1 MADDTGHR
9 GASNPPKMRRE
20 KNPKDSSTSDRVN
33 DLEEK
38 KNPKD
43 SSTAKGSGAKPG
55 HDTERDTIIHGRLK
69 DGTLKLYE
77 LDKELA
83 PIDAIRLRREYLE
96 QETGAK
102 LTNIGIFSID
112 VERVVKRNCENMIGT
127 VQVPVGV
134 AGPVRVNGGYAQG
147 SYWLPLATTEGAL
160 IASVNRGCSA
170 ITKAGGADVRILHD
184 GMTRAPVFATD
195 SVTHAVQVR
204 DWVTVHRDE
213 LKTVAEST
221 TSHGKLTDIVTFI
234 TGTSVY
240 VRLEF
245 DTKDAMGMNMV
256 TIASAKVADL
266 ITQGT
271 GARLIALS
279 GNMCTDKKPAA
290 INGIMGRGRSV
301 VAGIALPE
309 DLISSVF
316 KTDAKTLAEV
326 NYRKNLVGSARAG
339 AMGFNA
345 HAANVVAAMFIACG
359 QDAAH
364 SIDGSTCIT
373 TVDLTETGA
382 YVAVTLPSLPAGT
395 VGGGTGV
402 DTQQECLRLLGVAGS
417 GTPPG
422 TNAKKLG
429 EIIGAAVLAGELSL
443 LGALAAQHLARA
455 HQQLGRG

>member
-1 MADDTGHR
+1 MADESGHR
-9 GASNPPKMRRE
+9 GNR
-20 KNPKDSSTSDRVN
+20 
-33 DLEEK
+33 
-38 KNPKD
+38 
-43 SSTAKGSGAKPG
+43 GSGAEAG
-55 HDTERDTIIHGRLK
+55 HNNQRDPIIHDRLR
-69 DGTLKLYE
+69 DGSLKLYE
-77 LDKELA
+77 LEKELT
-83 PIDAIRLRREYLE
+83 PIDAIRVRREYIE
-96 QETGAK
+96 QETGTT
-102 LTNIGIFSID
+102 LDNVGTFSID
-112 VERVVKRNCENMIGT
+112 IDRVVKRNCENMIGT

-134 AGPVRVNGGYAQG
+134 AGPIRINGGHAQG

-160 IASVNRGCSA
+160 VASVNRGCSA
-170 ITKAGGADVRILHD
+170 ITKAGGADARILHD

-195 SVTHAVQVR
+195 SVVHAVQVC
-204 DWVTVHRDE
+204 DWVTVHRDV
-213 LKTVAEST
+213 LKAAAEST
-221 TSHGKLTDIVTFI
+221 TSHGKLSDIVTFVA
-234 TGTSVY
+234 GTSVF

-266 ITQGT
+266 IGQGT

-279 GNMCTDKKPAA
+279 GNMDTDKKPAA

-301 VAGIALPE
+301 VAGVALSHDIIAKVL
-309 DLISSVF
+309 
-316 KTDAKTLAEV
+316 KTDAKSLHEV

-373 TVDLTETGA
+373 TIDLTETGV
-382 YVAVTLPSLPAGT
+382 YVAVTLPSLPIGT
-395 VGGGTGV
+395 VGGGTSV
-402 DTQQECLRLLGVAGS
+402 ETQQECLKLLGVAGS

-422 TNAKKLG
+422 ANAKKFA

>member
-1 MADDTGHR
+1 MADESGHR
-9 GASNPPKMRRE
+9 GGR
-20 KNPKDSSTSDRVN
+20 
-33 DLEEK
+33 
-38 KNPKD
+38 
-43 SSTAKGSGAKPG
+43 GSGPKEG
-55 HDTERDTIIHGRLK
+55 NTHERDTIIHTRLR

-77 LDKELA
+77 LDKELT
-83 PIDAIRLRREYLE
+83 PIDAIRVRREYIE
-96 QETGAK
+96 QETGSK
-102 LTNIGIFSID
+102 LENLGIFSID
-112 VERVVKRNCENMIGT
+112 VERVTKRNCENMIGT

-134 AGPVRVNGGYAQG
+134 AGPIRINGSHAQG
-147 SYWLPLATTEGAL
+147 DYWLPLATTEGAL
-160 IASVNRGCSA
+160 VASVNRGCSA
-170 ITKAGGADVRILHD
+170 ITKAGGADVRILRD

-195 SVTHAVQVR
+195 SVAHAVQVC
-204 DWVTVHRDE
+204 DWVTAHHDE
-213 LKTVAEST
+213 LKSVAEST
-221 TSHGKLTDIVTFI
+221 TSHGKLSDIVTFVA
-234 TGTSVY
+234 GTSVF

-256 TIASAKVADL
+256 TIASAKVGDL
-266 ITQGT
+266 IAQGT
-271 GARLIALS
+271 GARLVALS
-279 GNMCTDKKPAA
+279 GNMCADKKPAA

-301 VAGIALPE
+301 VAGIALTHE
-309 DLISSVF
+309 QISSIL
-316 KTDAKTLAEV
+316 KTDAKTLFEV

-373 TVDLTETGA
+373 TVDQTETGA
-382 YVAVTLPSLPAGT
+382 YVAITLPSLPVGT

-402 DTQQECLRLLGVAGS
+402 DTQQECLKLLGVAGS

-422 TNAKKLG
+422 TNAKKLA

-455 HQQLGRG
+455 HQKLGRG

>member
-1 MADDTGHR
+1 MADESGHR
-9 GASNPPKMRRE
+9 E
-20 KNPKDSSTSDRVN
+20 D
-33 DLEEK
+33 
-38 KNPKD
+38 
-43 SSTAKGSGAKPG
+43 KGNGAKAG
-55 HDTERDTIIHGRLK
+55 HNHEKDTIIHTKLK
-69 DGTLKLYE
+69 DGSLRIYE
-77 LDKELA
+77 LENELA
-83 PIDAIRLRREYLE
+83 PVDAVRFRREYIE
-96 QETGAK
+96 KETGTT
-102 LTNIGIFSID
+102 LEHIGTFSID
-112 VERVVKRNCENMIGT
+112 IGRVVKRNCENMIGT

-134 AGPVRVNGGYAQG
+134 AGPIRINGGHAQG

-160 IASVNRGCSA
+160 VASVNRGCSA
-170 ITKAGGADVRILHD
+170 ITKAGGVDVRILHD

-195 SVTHAVQVR
+195 SVTHAVQVC

-213 LKTVAEST
+213 LKAAAEST
-221 TSHGKLTDIVTFI
+221 TSHGKLTGIVTFVA
-234 TGTSVY
+234 GTSVF

-266 ITQGT
+266 IAQGT

-290 INGIMGRGRSV
+290 INGILGRGRSV
-301 VAGIALPE
+301 VAGVALSH
-309 DLISSVF
+309 DLIRSVL
-316 KTDAKTLAEV
+316 KTNATSLHEV
-326 NYRKNLVGSARAG
+326 NYRKNLIGSARAG

-373 TVDLTETGA
+373 TVDLTETGV
-382 YVAVTLPSLPAGT
+382 YVAVTLPSLPVGT

-402 DTQQECLRLLGVAGS
+402 ETQQECLRLLGVAGS

-422 TNAKKLG
+422 TNAKKLA

>member
-1 MADDTGHR
+1 MADDAQRRTGQD
-9 GASNPPKMRRE
+9 GVK
-20 KNPKDSSTSDRVN
+20 
-33 DLEEK
+33 
-38 KNPKD
+38 
-43 SSTAKGSGAKPG
+43 SGQ
-55 HDTERDTIIHGRLK
+55 DMDRDTIIHAKLK
-69 DGTLKLYE
+69 EGTLKLYE
-77 LDKELA
+77 LEKELS
-83 PIDAIRLRREYLE
+83 PIDAIRVRREFIAH
-96 QETGAK
+96 ETGAD
-102 LTNIGIFSID
+102 LANIGIFSID
-112 VERVVKRNCENMIGT
+112 VERVTKRNCENMIGT

-134 AGPVRVNGGYAQG
+134 AGPVLVKGGHASG
-147 SYWLPLATTEGAL
+147 NYWLPLATTEGAL

-170 ITKAGGADVRILHD
+170 ITKSGGADVRIVHD

-195 SVTHAVQVR
+195 SVAHAVQVG

-213 LKTVAEST
+213 LKAAAEST
-221 TSHGKLTDIVTFI
+221 TSHGILTGIVTFI
-234 TGTSVY
+234 AGTSVY

-266 ITQGT
+266 IAQGT

-301 VAGIALPE
+301 VAGIALTNE
-309 DLISSVF
+309 QISTIL
-316 KTDAKTLAEV
+316 KTDAKSLFEV

-364 SIDGSTCIT
+364 AIDGSTCIT
-373 TVDLTETGA
+373 TVDVTETGA
-382 YVAVTLPSLPAGT
+382 YVSVTLPSLPIGT

-402 DTQQECLRLLGVAGS
+402 DTQQECLKILGVAGS
-417 GTPPG
+417 GSPPG
-422 TNAKKLG
+422 TNAKKLA
-429 EIIGAAVLAGELSL
+429 EIIASGVLAGELSL

>member
-1 MADDTGHR
+1 MADDAQRRPEGQDG
-9 GASNPPKMRRE
+9 GAQ
-20 KNPKDSSTSDRVN
+20 SDQ
-33 DLEEK
+33 DK
-38 KNPKD
+38 
-43 SSTAKGSGAKPG
+43 
-55 HDTERDTIIHGRLK
+55 ERDAAIHAKLK
-69 DGTLKLYE
+69 DGTLKIYE
-77 LDKELA
+77 LEKELM
-83 PIDAIRLRREYLE
+83 PIDAIRVRRGFIE

-102 LTNIGIFSID
+102 LDNIGIFSID
-112 VERVVKRNCENMIGT
+112 VDRVTKRNCENMIGT

-134 AGPVRVNGGYAQG
+134 AGPVLVNGGCASG
-147 SYWLPLATTEGAL
+147 KYWLPLATTEGAL
-160 IASVNRGCSA
+160 VASVNRGCGA
-170 ITKAGGADVRILHD
+170 ITKAGGADVRIIHD
-184 GMTRAPVFATD
+184 GMTRAPVFATEN
-195 SVTHAVQVR
+195 VAHAVQVGN
-204 DWVTVHRDE
+204 WVKAHHDE
-213 LKTVAEST
+213 LKTAAEST
-221 TSHGKLTDIVTFI
+221 TSHGKLTDIITFV

-240 VRLEF
+240 VRMEF

-266 ITQGT
+266 IAQGT

-301 VAGIALPE
+301 VAGVALTHE
-309 DLISSVF
+309 QVKTIF
-316 KTDAKTLAEV
+316 KTDAQSLFEV

-345 HAANVVAAMFIACG
+345 HAANIVAAMFIACG

-364 SIDGSTCIT
+364 AIDGSTCIT
-373 TVDLTETGA
+373 TVDQTETGV
-382 YVAVTLPSLPAGT
+382 YVSVTLPSLPVGT

-422 TNAKKLG
+422 TNARKLA
-429 EIIGAAVLAGELSL
+429 EIIGAGVLAGELSL